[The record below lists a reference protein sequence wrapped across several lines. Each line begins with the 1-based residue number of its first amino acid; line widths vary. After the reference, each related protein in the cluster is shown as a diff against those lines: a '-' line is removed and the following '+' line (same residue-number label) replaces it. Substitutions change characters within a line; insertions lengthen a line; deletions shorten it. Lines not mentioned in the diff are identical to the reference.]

1 MFRAGP
7 RWFLTVAVVTLLLVV
22 AGCGQAGTPA
32 SSLASP
38 VTEAEARA
46 MSERMLAAFNA
57 GDYAEFSHD
66 WSPAMRE
73 GIPETAF
80 RAFRDETLP
89 VSGKFVSLDTIVSRP
104 GQSAGVVRWE
114 STCTFEK
121 GTFVLMIAFKE
132 GSKLIEGNTL
142 TAAP

>member
-1 MFRAGP
+1 MLRLRP
-7 RWFLTVAVVTLLLVV
+7 RWFLAAAVVTLLLI
-22 AGCGQAGTPA
+22 AGCGQPGTPIG
-32 SSLASP
+32 SPASP
-38 VTEAEARA
+38 VTEAEARS

-73 GIPETAF
+73 GVPETAF
-80 RAFRDETLP
+80 RAFRDQTLP
-89 VSGKFVSLDTIVSRP
+89 VSGKFVSLDTIVSRQ

-121 GTFVLMIAFKE
+121 GTWVLMIAFKE